1 MASSSSSEIKPSFKS
16 LSSVSNNEMGI
27 IVSVMQFNAKLFN
40 EGVSDDEYDKTM
52 IELLT
57 RNEYD
62 FMTVQN
68 LKRYNSIQTIMEEKG
83 YSCLFVFDKLT
94 TKDSTIISDDD
105 TGFAIFYRHDKFQ
118 LKETKDDFPHHVLI
132 YNKPIGIVG
141 FFRHIITQKQ
151 IYVASI
157 AINDTPNKLLEIN
170 LLFNAFDTYHL
181 DDNVSIIVGTLFD
194 MYDSRHIDYFKY
206 KYFDDAYS
214 HDDDDNDEDDAW
226 EDYESN
232 GMIWFSR
239 NRNVFVDSLLYDIMT
254 DDNEHFLYVPIGA
267 KLEIPVSQ

>member
-40 EGVSDDEYDKTM
+40 EGVSDEEYDKLM

-68 LKRYNSIQTIMEEKG
+68 LKRYYSIQTIMEEKG
-83 YSCLFVFDKLT
+83 YSCLFVFDKLLNQ
-94 TKDSTIISDDD
+94 DDNKTSND
-105 TGFAIFYRHDKFQ
+105 DIGFAIFYRHDKFE
-118 LKETKDDFPHHVLI
+118 LKETKDDFPHRVLI
-132 YNKPIGIVG
+132 HRKPIGIIG
-141 FFRHIITQKQ
+141 FFQHIITQKQ

-157 AINDTPNKLLEIN
+157 AINETPNMLLEIN
-170 LLFNAFDTYHL
+170 LLFNAFDTYYK
-181 DDNVSIIVGTLFD
+181 DENVSIVIGSFFD
-194 MYDSRHIDYFKY
+194 IFDRKYDDYFRNKF
-206 KYFDDAYS
+206 FDDAYA
-214 HDDDDNDEDDAW
+214 HEDDDEDDDF
-226 EDYESN
+226 EDDHYDH
-232 GMIWFSR
+232 GMILFSR
-239 NRNVFVDSLLYDIMT
+239 DRKIFVDSLLYDIMT
-254 DDNEHFLYVPIGA
+254 DDNEHFSYVPIGA